1 MCVPQ
6 GGGCEGGRASQEPAN
21 FPGRFPGDSGGSPA
35 AGAGAGTW
43 TGASRLFA
51 TVPPGIDALRTE
63 CAASLKLS
71 VLSFP

>member
-6 GGGCEGGRASQEPAN
+6 RGGCEAAGRLRSPAN

-43 TGASRLFA
+43 TGASRIFA
-51 TVPPGIDALRTE
+51 TVPPGIGALRTE